1 MHVLVAQSCPTLCS
15 PMDCSLPGTSVHGIL
30 QARVLEWVAIPFSRG
45 SSRPRDQTWVSHIA
59 GRFFTVWV
67 TREAHMC
74 TVVSELLNCTSVGS
88 SFYQLQHNAH
98 VQFFLPLVL
107 TDLGKHFLMVIM
119 FVGMALTFMREDSG
133 MLNVLGCDA
142 QFCTKYCIH
151 DLNIPLAICASKTCL
166 LSIFYTVLI
175 FIKHFKKVSIM

>member
-1 MHVLVAQSCPTLCS
+1 
-15 PMDCSLPGTSVHGIL
+15 
-30 QARVLEWVAIPFSRG
+30 
-45 SSRPRDQTWVSHIA
+45 
-59 GRFFTVWV
+59 
-67 TREAHMC
+67 MC

-98 VQFFLPLVL
+98 VQFFLPLVF

-119 FVGMALTFMREDSG
+119 FVGVALTFMREDSG